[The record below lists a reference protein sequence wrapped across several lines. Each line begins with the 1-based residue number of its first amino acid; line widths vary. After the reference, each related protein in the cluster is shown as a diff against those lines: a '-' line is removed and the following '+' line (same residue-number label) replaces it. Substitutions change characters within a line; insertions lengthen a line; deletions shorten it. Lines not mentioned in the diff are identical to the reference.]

1 MFIKIENLKLH
12 YKVIGQGRPLLLL
25 PGWGCGIEHFNKLQ
39 EHFAKNFT
47 TYAIDLPGFGLSD
60 APPTIWGNT
69 EYANLVTK
77 FINAIK
83 IINPVL
89 IGHSFGGKIIIEL
102 VASGLINA
110 EKIVLISSAG
120 VKLPKSLKLILKI
133 YFFKFIKLFISRSNI
148 ELYKKKCGSS
158 DYKNASSHMRSVLV
172 KAVNENIIKLLPKIK
187 VPTLLLWG
195 DKDTATPLKAGKI
208 MQKMI
213 SGSRLRIFDNS
224 GHFPFLDNYAEVIIE
239 LDKFLK

>member
-1 MFIKIENLKLH
+1 MLQLFIKIENLKLH

-39 EHFAKNFT
+39 EHLAKNFT

-83 IINPVL
+83 IISPVL

-110 EKIVLISSAG
+110 ERIVLISSAG

-133 YFFKFIKLFISRSNI
+133 YFFKFIKLFISHHGMEI
-148 ELYKKKCGSS
+148 F
-158 DYKNASSHMRSVLV
+158 
-172 KAVNENIIKLLPKIK
+172 
-187 VPTLLLWG
+187 LLL
-195 DKDTATPLKAGKI
+195 
-208 MQKMI
+208 
-213 SGSRLRIFDNS
+213 S
-224 GHFPFLDNYAEVIIE
+224 LD
-239 LDKFLK
+239 